1 MNLIVDAGNT
11 LVKLAVFQNDILVEK
26 DTFEKEVF
34 SEKIYF
40 FFEKYFFWKFKASHY
55 KNLKIVFWPKM
66 YRKIDYFKIFYYF
79 CGLKNF
85 DKHLKH
91 RNFTFIRKNNRDESK
106 SINKKEKCRL
116 QDCTQK
122 RAPLRY

>member
-40 FFEKYFFWKFKASHY
+40 FF
-55 KNLKIVFWPKM
+55 
-66 YRKIDYFKIFYYF
+66 RKISE
-79 CGLKNF
+79 N
-85 DKHLKH
+85 
-91 RNFTFIRKNNRDESK
+91 
-106 SINKKEKCRL
+106 
-116 QDCTQK
+116 
-122 RAPLRY
+122 